1 MFFCKIKLRISIV
14 SILLFTGKLVN
25 AQIII
30 DSDFKDTIGVS
41 TDIAII
47 SKKIE
52 KLPDSVVNSLVCVKV
67 QYYSFDKF
75 GNVDTLELHQGIIIV
90 NKLVSDD
97 IKFLFEELK
106 KIKFPI
112 HKVVPVNKYGLNE
125 DSTGWND
132 NLSMADNNTSGFNY
146 RNVTQSNV
154 LSPHAFGLAIDINPL
169 FNPYE
174 KYIGNTKTVEPKNAF
189 YDLSR
194 PGTVTDDIVTGLFDQ
209 RGWVWGGRWNN
220 PVDYQHFDLRMDRSM
235 KHYLFKSSNLK
246 ELVRI
251 DDKTNEIKLYDNQ
264 TDLEKN
270 KVQLVINLS
279 EKERFL
285 RKIEKWNYQDL
296 LEKWNQDTIQEIIEE
311 SKSLKKIALYS
322 LDNVFVDEDD
332 EIEILEKLSKKL
344 KSKNFEVDIL
354 DIQRDSIKQPYDI
367 AFGLSLN
374 PRYFNQ
380 SKDDF
385 QVIFVPGAFKTEDFK
400 NFVDRLQLLRLFIG
414 DDFQNSYRLA
424 NIIQNKLLNKFNLTP
439 VSRQLDSPNML
450 ERDCIKTN
458 TDGIYCRNISSF
470 KQFDCPVMWLYVFD
484 KNISKKENKF
494 NPKNKSDINKMVRSI
509 KEGILEYYAF

>member
-1 MFFCKIKLRISIV
+1 MFFNKIRMRIYLSCM
-14 SILLFTGKLVN
+14 LLLTIFDLN
-25 AQIII
+25 AQIVV
-30 DSDFKDTIGVS
+30 DSDIQDTVGMAA
-41 TDIAII
+41 DIEII
-47 SKKIE
+47 SRKLQ
-52 KLPDSVVNSLVCVKV
+52 KLPDSVFNNLITLEL
-67 QYYSFDKF
+67 QYFSFDK
-75 GNVDTLELHQGIIIV
+75 NAKVDTHNLHQGVIVINKSIKEDIIFI
-90 NKLVSDD
+90 
-97 IKFLFEELK
+97 FEELK
-106 KIKFPI
+106 KNKFPI
-112 HKVVPVNKYGLNE
+112 QKVIPVNQYGLNE

-132 NLSMADNNTSGFNY
+132 MLSMADNNTSGFNY
-146 RNVTQSNV
+146 RNITQSNI

-169 FNPYE
+169 FNPYV
-174 KYIGNTKTVEPKNAF
+174 KYNDKIMSVEPKNAF
-189 YDLSR
+189 YDLTR
-194 PGTVTDDIVTGLFDQ
+194 PGTVTDEVVTGLFDQ

-220 PVDYQHFDLRMDRSM
+220 PVDYQHFDLRVDRSM
-235 KHYLFKSSNLK
+235 KHYLFKSSILK
-246 ELVRI
+246 ELVQI
-251 DDKTNEIKLYDNQ
+251 DEKTNEIKVYDNL
-264 TDLEKN
+264 TDLENN

-322 LDNVFVDEDD
+322 LDNGFVEDD
-332 EIEILEKLSKKL
+332 HELRILEKLSKKL
-344 KSKNFEVDIL
+344 KSKNFEVDVL

-385 QVIFVPGAFKTEDFK
+385 QVIFVPGAFKSEEFK
-400 NFVDRLQLLRLFIG
+400 KNDDRLQLLRLFIG

-424 NIIQNKLLNKFNLTP
+424 NITQKKLLDKFNLTP
-439 VSRQLDSPNML
+439 VSRQFDSPNLL

-458 TDGIYCRNISSF
+458 IDGIYCRNISTF
-470 KQFDCPVMWLYVFD
+470 NQFDCPVIWLNLFD
-484 KNISKKENKF
+484 KNKSKKKNMF
-494 NPKNKSDINKMVRSI
+494 NPKNKSDLNKMVRSL